1 MINATVIG
9 RLTGEPEMRQVG
21 QSSVLNFNVASD
33 SARKDRDGNP
43 MTTFVRV
50 AVWGNQGTFVQK
62 YFHKG
67 DPIFVAGE
75 IYSEEYTDRNGKER
89 TTLNLNAQTISFVP
103 QPPKARQDNG
113 GNDNFTD
120 NQLDNP
126 AQPGLSEDDMPF

>member
-21 QSSVLNFNVASD
+21 QSSVVNFNVASD
-33 SARKDRDGNP
+33 TVRKDRDGNP

-50 AVWGNQGTFVQK
+50 AIWGNRGTFIQK
-62 YFHKG
+62 NFHKG

-75 IYSEEYTDRNGKER
+75 LSSEEYTDRNGNDR
-89 TTLNLNAQTISFVP
+89 TALNLNAQNVSFVP

-126 AQPGLSEDDMPF
+126 AQPGLSEEDLPF

>member
-21 QSSVLNFNVASD
+21 QSSVVNFNVASD
-33 SARKDRDGNP
+33 TSRKDRDGNP

-50 AVWGNQGTFVQK
+50 AIWGHRGTFIQK

-75 IYSEEYTDRNGKER
+75 LSSEEYTDRNGNER
-89 TTLNLNAQTISFVP
+89 TALNLNAQSISFIP
-103 QPPKARQDNG
+103 QPPKVRQGNG

-126 AQPGLSEDDMPF
+126 AQPGLSEDDLPF